1 MKEFINKIKNMDKTK
16 RIVILFITISFVFI
30 GSFSIY
36 NGVTGNYKTNQVAQV
51 DTTKNK
57 KEKNTKETKKE
68 EKQETTDQTQETSES
83 TQNDSQSSTQ
93 STDET
98 KTNDESKLNS
108 KSSSTTQ
115 SNGKSS
121 SVAHSQ
127 SSTNQSQSNSGQTSN
142 NQLNN
147 SSTNSSSNQQPTN
160 EKIAINIQVIGMGN
174 TMMAGTLNVDKN
186 SNALSVLKIIAAKN
200 GKEVEGSDYYVSGIG
215 GLKEKQH
222 GPMSGWM
229 YSVNGVAPN
238 KAAIKYDL
246 KDGDKVV
253 WYYVRIGEYMHS
265 SKVKEISLIGILAA
279 VNIASRIYLQALP
292 NIKPVTSIIIIS
304 VMLFGLGFG
313 VKLSIVTTVVSNLFL
328 GMGTWTFF
336 QILAWVV
343 ICLITQVLL
352 DFLKKIHKEPKL
364 FPMAI
369 FSFFMGYIF
378 GIVVSLEQLMLG
390 GPSLYIVYYMAGLLF
405 DTFHAVGN
413 FCFYLICAPI
423 LMKVL
428 KKESERIRLKQD

>member
-98 KTNDESKLNS
+98 KTNDENKSNS

-115 SNGKSS
+115 RNSKSS
-121 SVAHSQ
+121 SAGHSQ
-127 SSTNQSQSNSGQTSN
+127 SSTNQSQSNSGQ
-142 NQLNN
+142 
-147 SSTNSSSNQQPTN
+147 
-160 EKIAINIQVIGMGN
+160 KITINIQVIGMGN

-238 KAAIKYDL
+238 MAAVKYNL

-253 WYYVRIGEYMHS
+253 WYYVNYE
-265 SKVKEISLIGILAA
+265 
-279 VNIASRIYLQALP
+279 
-292 NIKPVTSIIIIS
+292 
-304 VMLFGLGFG
+304 
-313 VKLSIVTTVVSNLFL
+313 
-328 GMGTWTFF
+328 
-336 QILAWVV
+336 
-343 ICLITQVLL
+343 
-352 DFLKKIHKEPKL
+352 
-364 FPMAI
+364 
-369 FSFFMGYIF
+369 
-378 GIVVSLEQLMLG
+378 
-390 GPSLYIVYYMAGLLF
+390 
-405 DTFHAVGN
+405 
-413 FCFYLICAPI
+413 
-423 LMKVL
+423 
-428 KKESERIRLKQD
+428 

>member
-51 DTTKNK
+51 DATKNK

-98 KTNDESKLNS
+98 KTNDENKSNS

-115 SNGKSS
+115 SNSKSS
-121 SVAHSQ
+121 SAGHSQ
-127 SSTNQSQSNSGQTSN
+127 SSTNRSQSNSGQTSN
-142 NQLNN
+142 NQSNN

-160 EKIAINIQVIGMGN
+160 EKITINIQVIGMGN

-186 SNALSVLKIIAAKN
+186 SNALSVLKIIASKN

-253 WYYVRIGEYMHS
+253 WYYVNYE
-265 SKVKEISLIGILAA
+265 
-279 VNIASRIYLQALP
+279 
-292 NIKPVTSIIIIS
+292 
-304 VMLFGLGFG
+304 
-313 VKLSIVTTVVSNLFL
+313 
-328 GMGTWTFF
+328 
-336 QILAWVV
+336 
-343 ICLITQVLL
+343 
-352 DFLKKIHKEPKL
+352 
-364 FPMAI
+364 
-369 FSFFMGYIF
+369 
-378 GIVVSLEQLMLG
+378 
-390 GPSLYIVYYMAGLLF
+390 
-405 DTFHAVGN
+405 
-413 FCFYLICAPI
+413 
-423 LMKVL
+423 
-428 KKESERIRLKQD
+428 

>member
-51 DTTKNK
+51 DATKNK

-98 KTNDESKLNS
+98 KTNDENKSNS

-115 SNGKSS
+115 SNSKSS
-121 SVAHSQ
+121 SAGHSQ
-127 SSTNQSQSNSGQTSN
+127 SSTNRSQSNSGQTSN
-142 NQLNN
+142 NQ
-147 SSTNSSSNQQPTN
+147 SNSSSNQQPTN
-160 EKIAINIQVIGMGN
+160 EKITINIQVIGMGN

-238 KAAIKYDL
+238 KAAIKYNL

-253 WYYVRIGEYMHS
+253 WYYVNYE
-265 SKVKEISLIGILAA
+265 
-279 VNIASRIYLQALP
+279 
-292 NIKPVTSIIIIS
+292 
-304 VMLFGLGFG
+304 
-313 VKLSIVTTVVSNLFL
+313 
-328 GMGTWTFF
+328 
-336 QILAWVV
+336 
-343 ICLITQVLL
+343 
-352 DFLKKIHKEPKL
+352 
-364 FPMAI
+364 
-369 FSFFMGYIF
+369 
-378 GIVVSLEQLMLG
+378 
-390 GPSLYIVYYMAGLLF
+390 
-405 DTFHAVGN
+405 
-413 FCFYLICAPI
+413 
-423 LMKVL
+423 
-428 KKESERIRLKQD
+428 

>member
-51 DTTKNK
+51 DATKNK

-98 KTNDESKLNS
+98 KTNDENKSNS

-115 SNGKSS
+115 INGKSS

-142 NQLNN
+142 NQSNN

-160 EKIAINIQVIGMGN
+160 EKITINIQVIGMGN
-174 TMMAGTLNVDKN
+174 TMMSGTLNVDKN
-186 SNALSVLKIIAAKN
+186 SNALSVLKTLAAKN
-200 GKEVEGSDYYVSGIG
+200 GKEVAGSDYYVSGIG
-215 GLKEKQH
+215 GLYEKQH

-246 KDGDKVV
+246 NDGDQVV
-253 WYYVRIGEYMHS
+253 WYYVNY
-265 SKVKEISLIGILAA
+265 
-279 VNIASRIYLQALP
+279 N
-292 NIKPVTSIIIIS
+292 
-304 VMLFGLGFG
+304 
-313 VKLSIVTTVVSNLFL
+313 
-328 GMGTWTFF
+328 
-336 QILAWVV
+336 
-343 ICLITQVLL
+343 
-352 DFLKKIHKEPKL
+352 
-364 FPMAI
+364 
-369 FSFFMGYIF
+369 
-378 GIVVSLEQLMLG
+378 
-390 GPSLYIVYYMAGLLF
+390 
-405 DTFHAVGN
+405 
-413 FCFYLICAPI
+413 
-423 LMKVL
+423 
-428 KKESERIRLKQD
+428 

>member
-98 KTNDESKLNS
+98 KTNDKNKSNS
-108 KSSSTTQ
+108 KSSTTQ

-142 NQLNN
+142 NQSNN

-160 EKIAINIQVIGMGN
+160 EKITINIQVIGMGN

-253 WYYVRIGEYMHS
+253 WYYVNYE
-265 SKVKEISLIGILAA
+265 
-279 VNIASRIYLQALP
+279 
-292 NIKPVTSIIIIS
+292 
-304 VMLFGLGFG
+304 
-313 VKLSIVTTVVSNLFL
+313 
-328 GMGTWTFF
+328 
-336 QILAWVV
+336 
-343 ICLITQVLL
+343 
-352 DFLKKIHKEPKL
+352 
-364 FPMAI
+364 
-369 FSFFMGYIF
+369 
-378 GIVVSLEQLMLG
+378 
-390 GPSLYIVYYMAGLLF
+390 
-405 DTFHAVGN
+405 
-413 FCFYLICAPI
+413 
-423 LMKVL
+423 
-428 KKESERIRLKQD
+428 